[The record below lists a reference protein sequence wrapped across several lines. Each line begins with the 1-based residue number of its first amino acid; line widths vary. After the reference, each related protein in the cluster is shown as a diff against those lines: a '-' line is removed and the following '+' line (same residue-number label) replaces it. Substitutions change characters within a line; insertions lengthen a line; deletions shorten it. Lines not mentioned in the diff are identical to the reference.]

1 MLKTPL
7 DKGFFESM
15 TSNKNLGNRGE
26 EIAKSY
32 LIKSGYFLLA
42 QNYRTNHLEIDLIFS
57 QKNKIIFIEVKTRIK
72 TEESNLEEPLS
83 NWQTKNLKRAII
95 NYCLEKNISLD
106 AVRLDLINILVDKK
120 TRCAHL
126 KHYKDIF

>member
-1 MLKTPL
+1 
-7 DKGFFESM
+7 M

-32 LIKSGYFLLA
+32 LIKSGYRLLE
-42 QNYRTNHLEIDLIFS
+42 QNYRTHHLEIDLIFS
-57 QKNKIIFIEVKTRIK
+57 YQNKTIFIEVKTRIK
-72 TEESNLEEPLS
+72 TEESSLEEPLS
-83 NWQTKNLKRAII
+83 GRQIKNLKRAII
-95 NYCLEKNISLD
+95 NYCLEKNISLE
-106 AVRLDLINILVDKK
+106 AVRLDLINILADKK